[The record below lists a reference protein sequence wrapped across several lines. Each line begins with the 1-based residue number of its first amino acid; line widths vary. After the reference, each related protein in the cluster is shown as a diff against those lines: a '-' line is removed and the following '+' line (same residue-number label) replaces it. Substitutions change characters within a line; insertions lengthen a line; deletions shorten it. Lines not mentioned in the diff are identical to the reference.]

1 MAINTEALCIVGNMA
16 LFIKEL
22 KAGMD
27 AALHPTQGTRKQM
40 PASEALKMYY
50 KFSVIPALL
59 FIIFGSV
66 LLAGLSSLLVH
77 MPVIGPLLA
86 ALSGLAVILVVIAAV
101 MYFWIFVPIGIIISA
116 AIWQLFGKFLL
127 KKFNKGYSATLTAAV
142 YGALPSVGLLWTIA
156 IPVLGI
162 LILFI
167 TSIWG
172 LILGIYAL
180 ANQQNTS
187 KRNVLLVYIVAAVVV
202 GVLEILLIH
211 LA

>member
-40 PASEALKMYY
+40 HASEALKMYY

-101 MYFWIFVPIGIIISA
+101 MYFWILIPIGIIISA

-142 YGALPSVGLLWTIA
+142 YGVLPSVGLLWTIA
-156 IPVLGI
+156 IPILGI

-187 KRNVLLVYIVAAVVV
+187 KKNVLLVYIVAAVVI